1 MSSAD
6 EEPSSEFD
14 QLLDFLKGTRGFDFS
29 GYKRPS
35 LMRRVRRR
43 MELVQVES
51 FIDYVDYLE
60 VHPEEFSS
68 LFNTILINVTSF
80 FRDQP
85 SWEYLANDILPRL
98 LANKHK
104 DEPFR
109 VWCAGTASG
118 EEAYTSAILLAE
130 ALGDE
135 EFLRRVKI
143 YATDLDD
150 EALAQARQ
158 AAYSEK
164 QIEGV
169 PQELRAKYFEQG
181 DGRYTFRKDLR
192 RTVIFGRHD
201 LIQDAPIS
209 RVDLL
214 MCRNTLMYFNS
225 EAQARI
231 LIGFHFALNDDGV
244 LFLGKSELLLTHT
257 NVFTPI
263 DLKRRVFRKVPR
275 LSLRD
280 RLTIMA
286 DHGTDDLVGVFA
298 NHVRV
303 GEAAFE
309 TAGTGQIVID
319 TNGSLVL
326 ANQQARSMFGLQVKD
341 IGRPLQDLEVSY
353 RPVEL
358 RSQIERAYDDRTA
371 VSLKEIAWQSAPGE
385 SLYFD
390 LRVVP
395 LISNGG
401 GMLGVSI
408 TFEDVTR
415 LKQLRDELLQS
426 RQELETTYEELQS
439 TVEELETTNEEL
451 QSANE
456 ELETL
461 NEELQSTNEELET
474 MNEELQSTNEELE
487 TINDEMQQ
495 RTSELNK
502 SNGFLESVLTS
513 LRMGVM
519 VVDPNLRVQVWNT
532 RAADLWGLRS
542 DEVQGQHFLN
552 LDIGLPVD
560 RLKSSVRSCITGEK
574 PFEELSLSATNR
586 RGRAITCRVVCTA
599 LTGKSRDIEGA
610 IVLMEERDHDGGS

>member
-85 SWEYLANDILPRL
+85 SWEYLGNDILPRL

-150 EALAQARQ
+150 EALTQARQ

-286 DHGTDDLVGVFA
+286 DHGTDDVVGVFA

-303 GEAAFE
+303 REAAFE